1 MTGFLA
7 MRTWRRQLAVLG
19 VMLVASGSLAS
30 GCISRADA
38 PFTRQTDRGDG
49 GGGTSGLLID
59 SGVADTSVEL
69 PPTQPHAVLGVDP
82 PHGSFAG
89 GSLALVR
96 GNGFTSDAR
105 VWFGEVEVD
114 KYLPID
120 PRRIQ
125 VTVPP
130 GHAGAVDVTV
140 QNGDDTSTSAVLSG
154 GYSYDQF
161 YANPATGPTSGGT
174 IITLE
179 GDGTSWADD
188 TQVVIDQSPC
198 VVTKVTNPHELICT
212 TPPGTQGTKAIR
224 VTTSDQVEVDV
235 LDAFT
240 YGNSDNGFKGGLSGD
255 TLSDS
260 LRVLALDNIS
270 GLALPG
276 ATVIVGDALAN
287 ADELQTDDNGVAVD
301 SKEDL
306 GPTQTVTIARKC
318 YQPQTFVDVP
328 VDTVTVFLDPI
339 LSPACGSSGQ
349 LPPSGGSGVYAA
361 VVNGQIVWP
370 ATAEFKRAGW
380 LDVPNPKSTDE
391 KLVAYVFRLSSSPT
405 ARFQLPDISNAITPS
420 SSGDRGYSF
429 SNVGLAGNFTL
440 YALAG
445 IENLT
450 PPATFTAYQMGLVR
464 GVSAEAAQTTNDV
477 FIPIDQDLDHALT
490 LDLTAPTVTE
500 RGPDRV
506 QASAAIQV
514 GSEGYAPLPAGYISR
529 LLPLS
534 GPLSFVGVPP
544 LVGSLLGTQYIATA
558 RAVTGEAGGSPLS
571 VVGLVAATST
581 SDPLQIAKFVEV
593 PALAAPAPNKVWDGV
608 SLASSR
614 VAGGADV
621 DVVVYDIE
629 SAGGLIAWKIVTPGT
644 TQAFTVPK
652 LNALS
657 TDLGLAHGPITITV
671 SAAHVSDV
679 TYRTLTYRSLSARGW
694 TAYAQDVFYA
704 SY

>member
-1 MTGFLA
+1 
-7 MRTWRRQLAVLG
+7 MRTWRRPLGALAATL
-19 VMLVASGSLAS
+19 LASGSLAS

-38 PFTRQTDRGDG
+38 PFTRQTDRDDG
-49 GGGTSGLLID
+49 GGGTSALLID
-59 SGVADTSVEL
+59 AGIPDTSVEL
-69 PPTQPHAVLGVDP
+69 PPALPHAVLGVDP

-89 GSLALVR
+89 GNVALVR

-105 VWFGEVEVD
+105 AWFGDVELDQSALV
-114 KYLPID
+114 PID

-130 GHAGAVDVTV
+130 GHAGPVDVTV
-140 QNGDDTSTSAVLSG
+140 QDGDDSSTSALLDG
-154 GYSYDQF
+154 GYTYDQF
-161 YANPATGPTSGGT
+161 YADPATGPTSGGT

-198 VVTKVTNPHELICT
+198 VIIKVTNAHELTCT
-212 TPPGTQGTKAIR
+212 TPPGTQGTKAVRI
-224 VTTSDQVEVDV
+224 TTSDQVEVDV

-255 TLSDS
+255 TLSEN

-276 ATVIVGDALAN
+276 ATVIVGDVLAT
-287 ADELQTDDNGVAVD
+287 ADVLQTDENGVAVD
-301 SKEDL
+301 SKAGL
-306 GPTQTVTIARKC
+306 GPKRTVTIARKC

-328 VDTVTVFLDPI
+328 VDTVTAFLDPI

-349 LPPSGGSGVYAA
+349 LPPSGGNGVYLAT
-361 VVNGQIVWP
+361 VNGQIVWP
-370 ATAEFKRAGW
+370 ATAELRRDGW
-380 LDVPNPKSTDE
+380 LDVPNPKSSDE

-405 ARFQLPDISNAITPS
+405 DRFTLPDISNAITPD

-450 PPATFTAYQMGLVR
+450 PPATFTAYQMGMVR

-477 FIPIDQDLDHALT
+477 FIQIDQDLDHALT

-500 RGPDRV
+500 RGPDRI
-506 QASAAIQV
+506 QASASIQV

-529 LLPLS
+529 LLPLA
-534 GPLSFVGVPP
+534 GPLSFIGVPP
-544 LVGSLLGTQYIATA
+544 LVGSLLGTQYITTA

-571 VVGLVAATST
+571 VVGLVTATTT
-581 SDPLQIAKFVEV
+581 SDPLQIDQFVEV
-593 PALAAPAPNKVWDGV
+593 PALTAPAPNTVWDGV
-608 SLASSR
+608 SLGSSR
-614 VAGGADV
+614 AAGGADI

-629 SAGGLIAWKIVTPGT
+629 SAGGLIAWKVVTPGT
-644 TQAFTVPK
+644 TKTFTVPN
-652 LNALS
+652 LTA
-657 TDLGLAHGPITITV
+657 DLGLARGPLTITV
-671 SAAHVSDV
+671 SAAEISNFV
-679 TYRTLTYRSLSARGW
+679 YGALTYRSLATRGW

>member
-1 MTGFLA
+1 
-7 MRTWRRQLAVLG
+7 MRTWRRRLGVLGAVL
-19 VMLVASGSLAS
+19 LASGSLAS

-38 PFTRQTDRGDG
+38 PFTRQTDREDG
-49 GGGTSGLLID
+49 GGGSSALLID
-59 SGVADTSVEL
+59 AGIPDTSVEL
-69 PPTQPHAVLGVDP
+69 PPALPHAVLGVDP

-89 GSLALVR
+89 GNVALVR

-105 VWFGEVEVD
+105 VWFGDVELDQSALV
-114 KYLPID
+114 PID

-130 GHAGAVDVTV
+130 GHAGPVDVTV
-140 QNGDDTSTSAVLSG
+140 QDGDDSSTSALLDG
-154 GYSYDQF
+154 GYTYDQF
-161 YANPATGPTSGGT
+161 YADPATGPTSGGT
-174 IITLE
+174 IINLE

-198 VVTKVTNPHELICT
+198 AIVKVTNTHELTCT

-224 VTTSDQVEVDV
+224 VTTSDLVEVDV

-255 TLSDS
+255 TLSEN

-276 ATVIVGDALAN
+276 ATVIVGDVLAT
-287 ADELQTDDNGVAVD
+287 ADVLHTDENGVAVD
-301 SKEDL
+301 SKPGL
-306 GPTQTVTIARKC
+306 GPKRTVTIARKC

-328 VDTVTVFLDPI
+328 VDTVTAFLDPI

-349 LPPSGGSGVYAA
+349 LPPSGGNGVYLAT
-361 VVNGQIVWP
+361 VNGQIVWP
-370 ATAEFKRAGW
+370 ATAELRRDGW
-380 LDVPNPKSTDE
+380 LDVPNLKSSDE

-405 ARFQLPDISNAITPS
+405 DRFTLPDISNAITPD

-450 PPATFTAYQMGLVR
+450 PPATFTAYQMGMVR

-477 FIPIDQDLDHALT
+477 FIQIDQDLDHALT

-500 RGPDRV
+500 RGPDRI
-506 QASAAIQV
+506 QASASIQV

-529 LLPLS
+529 LLPLA
-534 GPLSFVGVPP
+534 GPLSFIGVPP
-544 LVGSLLGTQYIATA
+544 LVGSLLGTQYITTA

-571 VVGLVAATST
+571 VVGLVTATTT
-581 SDPLQIAKFVEV
+581 SDPLQIDQFVEV
-593 PALAAPAPNKVWDGV
+593 PALTAPAPNTVWDGV
-608 SLASSR
+608 SLGSSR
-614 VAGGADV
+614 AAGGADI

-629 SAGGLIAWKIVTPGT
+629 SAGGLIAWKVVTPGT
-644 TQAFTVPK
+644 TKTFTVPN
-652 LNALS
+652 LTA
-657 TDLGLAHGPITITV
+657 DLGLARGPLTITV
-671 SAAHVSDV
+671 SAAEISNFV
-679 TYRTLTYRSLSARGW
+679 YGALTYRSLTTRGW